1 MSRLTKSIRHA
12 VDGLKLLTHEEPNF
26 QIHLVWIAI
35 VTAHGVIF
43 QITLTEWCLLA
54 VVIAGVFIT
63 ETINTSIE
71 NVMDFISTKHNNQ
84 IKRIKD
90 LAAAAVLLAVFAA
103 IAVGL
108 IIFLP
113 KYAHLLGI
121 FWYNGLV
128 VNFHHTWSIG
138 NKLRQLS

>member
-26 QIHLVWIAI
+26 RIHLAWVAI
-35 VTAHGVIF
+35 VAAHGVFF
-43 QITLTEWCLLA
+43 QITLTEWCLL
-54 VVIAGVFIT
+54 VVVVAGVLIT

-71 NVMDFISTKHNNQ
+71 NVMDFISTKRNNQ

-113 KYAHLLGI
+113 KYAHLLGV
-121 FWYNGLV
+121 F
-128 VNFHHTWSIG
+128 
-138 NKLRQLS
+138 